1 MRDDNIIFMTLSS
14 FFLPAF
20 PFLLQFPPQNSK
32 ITISEGFFSAFLL
45 SAFPFLLR
53 FPPQNS
59 KMTIS
64 GGFFSSFL
72 LPAFPFLLQFPP
84 QNSKMTISGG
94 FFSSFLL
101 PAFPFLLQFPPQ
113 NSKMAISGGFAS
125 ALLHSSFAHPKSSS
139 RSVYLSQ
146 RSPLTQKPPETK
158 CSRGYPSLACARLVI
173 GTNSPW
179 AVPYSLCIEKESVS

>member
-1 MRDDNIIFMTLSS
+1 MVPILQNHHQRFYQMRDDNIIFMTLSS
-14 FFLPAF
+14 FF
-20 PFLLQFPPQNSK
+20 
-32 ITISEGFFSAFLL
+32 
-45 SAFPFLLR
+45 
-53 FPPQNS
+53 
-59 KMTIS
+59 
-64 GGFFSSFL
+64 

-113 NSKMAISGGFAS
+113 NSKMAISGGFFSSFFLPAFPFLLRFPPQNSKITISGGFAS

-146 RSPLTQKPPETK
+146 RSPLTQNPREQ
-158 CSRGYPSLACARLVI
+158 
-173 GTNSPW
+173 N
-179 AVPYSLCIEKESVS
+179 VPGGIQALPVQGLL